1 MEKLYPSDITR
12 KQFEIIEP
20 LLSGAN
26 KQTRPR
32 EIDLYYVFCAILY
45 ILKSGCQWR
54 MLPKE
59 YPKWS
64 SVYYYFSIWVKS
76 NDDRPSL
83 LEQALKKIGR
93 NYSCK

>member
-54 MLPKE
+54 IYLKNIQ
-59 YPKWS
+59 S
-64 SVYYYFSIWVKS
+64 GVVFIIILVYGGKVTMIG
-76 NDDRPSL
+76 
-83 LEQALKKIGR
+83 QACLNKP
-93 NYSCK
+93 